1 MPLLHLKLK
10 CSVEGGNE
18 CEVNL
23 AHEIRS
29 QVFRYK
35 KSLISVIPDENNS
48 ADHDGDGSNTDMF
61 PEGCVMLDLP
71 FFTGFEITSNVG
83 AGGLLPVCC
92 VSKAG
97 QYSASSASEARRL
110 DMASDYHINLKAEV
124 VPAKFI
130 VKVLKAD
137 GLTPQPMTLKT
148 LGGQTDAETGHV
160 RQVDLFFEYES
171 NNQYF

>member
-1 MPLLHLKLK
+1 MPLLHLKLTPI
-10 CSVEGGNE
+10 VEGGSE

-61 PEGCVMLDLP
+61 PEGCVMLNLP

-110 DMASDYHINLKAEV
+110 DMESDYHINLKAEV
-124 VPAKFI
+124 IPAKFM

-137 GLTPQPMTLKT
+137 GITPQPMTLKT
-148 LGGQTDAETGHV
+148 LGAQTDAETGHV